1 MATSPNGSVKIET
14 DNGRLRIRF
23 THLGKRY
30 CFALGLPD
38 SKVNRTAAIGKATQ
52 IELDMASGHL
62 DPTLK
67 TYKPQRERQVE
78 GIELIS
84 LLEKQLAKNF
94 NRADNALLSRLR
106 QWHKPIRSTVEAEEL
121 VAWLQKGS
129 KQELKPAS
137 LRRYVATLKKLDP
150 EHFGGIHIALPRRRS
165 RRAYSAQQVK
175 AILQFLQQDRY
186 YSHYFD
192 FVKFLL
198 LTGCRTGEAVALSWE
213 QIDFDRREIQFD
225 RSLWRGDA
233 GEVRVKTTK
242 TEEERVFPM
251 NPTLVALLKDR
262 QPEKLDCKAL
272 VFPAPKG
279 GFIDSHNFV
288 NRCWRACLNA
298 AGIEWQPHLTTQ
310 YKTRHTVISH
320 ALEAGV
326 DPTTMAEMA
335 GHRVETLYDFY
346 ASSIRRVEL
355 PELYG
360 VED

>member
-1 MATSPNGSVKIET
+1 
-14 DNGRLRIRF
+14 
-23 THLGKRY
+23 
-30 CFALGLPD
+30 
-38 SKVNRTAAIGKATQ
+38 
-52 IELDMASGHL
+52 MASGHL

-67 TYKPQRERQVE
+67 TYKPQRERHAE

-106 QWHKPIRSTVEAEEL
+106 QWHKPICSTVEAEEL
-121 VAWLQKGS
+121 VAWLRQGS
-129 KQELKPAS
+129 KQELKSAS

-150 EHFGGIHIALPRRRS
+150 EHFGGIHIPLPRRRS

-175 AILQFLQQDRY
+175 AILQFLKQDRY

-198 LTGCRTGEAVALSWE
+198 LTGCRTGEAVALCWE
-213 QIDFDRREIQFD
+213 QIDFERRKIQFD

-242 TEEERVFPM
+242 TEEERIFLM
-251 NPTLVALLKDR
+251 NPTLATLLKER
-262 QPEKLDCKAL
+262 KPEEADNKAL

-279 GFIDSHNFV
+279 GYIDSHNFV
-288 NRCWRACLNA
+288 NHYWHACLNA
-298 AGIEWQPHLTTQ
+298 AGIEWLPHQTTQ
-310 YKTRHTVISH
+310 YKTRYTVIPH
-320 ALEAGV
+320 TLEAGV
-326 DPTTMAEMA
+326 DPITMAEMT

-355 PELYG
+355 PDLYRE
-360 VED
+360 ED